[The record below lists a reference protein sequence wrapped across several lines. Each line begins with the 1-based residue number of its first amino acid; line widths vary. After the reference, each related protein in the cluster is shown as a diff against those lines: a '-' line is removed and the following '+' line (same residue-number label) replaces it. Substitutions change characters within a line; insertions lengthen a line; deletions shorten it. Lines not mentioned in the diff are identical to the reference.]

1 MRYSVAIDE
10 KKETWMRIAEL
21 IHATGQLISRNGPL
35 LAVMGLYAGI
45 VATYFD
51 VI

>member
-1 MRYSVAIDE
+1 MRP
-10 KKETWMRIAEL
+10 TEL
-21 IHATGQLISRNGPL
+21 IHAAGKFISRNSPM

-51 VI
+51 TI